1 MNDKIKNLLATAYKT
16 DSIAKNKWRIENREQ
31 LREQRKRELKELMEK
46 DNEMSNNKQSSV
58 EWLLSFIE
66 PSLTQEQ
73 KHFFS
78 MVIEQAKEIN
88 KEQHRQTANV
98 VRQAIF
104 DLNYSSFDEYYNETF
119 GGNNEQQ

>member
-1 MNDKIKNLLATAYKT
+1 MN
-16 DSIAKNKWRIENREQ
+16 NR
-31 LREQRKRELKELMEK
+31 
-46 DNEMSNNKQSSV
+46 QSSV

-78 MVIEQAKEIN
+78 MVIEQAKAMN
-88 KEQHRQTANV
+88 KEQHRHTANV

-119 GGNNEQQ
+119 GGNNE